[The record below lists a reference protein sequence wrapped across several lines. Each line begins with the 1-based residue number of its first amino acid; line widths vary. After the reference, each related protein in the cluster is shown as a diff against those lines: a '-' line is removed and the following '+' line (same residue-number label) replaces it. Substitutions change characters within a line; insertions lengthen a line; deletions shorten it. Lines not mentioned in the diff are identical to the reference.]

1 MVYKKVYLASLWN
14 KVVEELCV
22 VELKNYKEFI
32 GRFDVPVESVDH
44 GRQVKPYVDA
54 DPVKTLD
61 YTDAD
66 WDADILKNK
75 QTILEKFSGA
85 NITINDIYIIKR
97 KYQVDGGIKCSVHY
111 TVDKIRM
118 SSRNMLTLFK
128 NIDIEGFDKSVYTKD
143 SKNKFLTSVYT
154 TKKIVD
160 NKEKSL
166 PAFLPDGNAH
176 ISKHLVSYIEE
187 DFEDWDLKFAK
198 IELKPDE
205 ITPVKKRSLIDEI
218 IRASDGL
225 KIKGDTI
232 VKVDDEDDDDISEYD
247 IETSKYYI
255 KKICNDLDVK
265 KQLDDYDDWIKVM
278 FAIINVCKVK
288 KISNKDCRQM
298 LHDVSKKSYKYDED
312 KVEKWIN
319 INIDKVELCDKGLG
333 INYLINT
340 CIKNDNYELWQ
351 KYYEKPSYKTI
362 KNRFEKHCFKCLNNI
377 LFIDVNEKR
386 DDIDEEVFF
395 ILKQKEVCEK
405 YGHLT
410 YFEKK
415 CEKGVWKINEKQ
427 FIPKW
432 IKDNHIKC
440 YQSVCF
446 CPKELDDIYSNKH
459 FNLFKGFRA
468 SLLSPKFN
476 YKIIKL
482 FLNHIKEVLMNNDQN
497 YYDWFIQYLANLV
510 QNPNNKSNV
519 IVVFQGTQGG
529 GKSIIV
535 DTIVSKIIG
544 KDYAVSTSNPER
556 VFFGNFNSLLC
567 NKILSVINEAGN
579 ELRGC
584 MDKIKDLS
592 VVDSVNVEKKGKDP
606 ITFANYNNFIATT
619 NNLNPFDI
627 DWDDRRFA
635 WFRISD
641 KYVGNE
647 EYFNKLAESIE
658 HEDFASSLYN
668 YLKYEVNIT
677 IKNFQKSRP
686 ITRDYIKVKLRNLP
700 NPIKFLQNYN
710 FDFRKARGSDNKIF
724 SVSKSHF
731 YDEYKSYCEKNK
743 YSSYN
748 ECSFRAYFDKPNTGI
763 TLIKYHNYIHYRFE
777 KELFDKF
784 MYQFNNK
791 DIDDIPEM
799 EMIDEYDNDFIE
811 DND

>member
-1 MVYKKVYLASLWN
+1 MFNKVYLANLWEKN
-14 KVVEELCV
+14 VEVLCD
-22 VELKNYKEFI
+22 VEVKNYKDFI
-32 GRFDVPVESVDH
+32 KRFSVPVESVNG
-44 GRQVKPYVDA
+44 GRQVKPYIDA

-85 NITINDIYIIKR
+85 NITINDIYAIKR

-111 TVDKIRM
+111 SVDKIRM
-118 SSRNMLTLFK
+118 SACNMCTLFE
-128 NIDIEGFDKSVYTKD
+128 NIDIEGYDKSVY
-143 SKNKFLTSVYT
+143 SKNKFLTCVYT
-154 TKKIVD
+154 NKKIVD
-160 NKEKSL
+160 GKTKIL
-166 PAFLPDGNAH
+166 AFFMPDSDAH
-176 ISKHLVSYIEE
+176 ISKYFISYIQE
-187 DFEDWDLKFAK
+187 DFEDWDLKFN
-198 IELKPDE
+198 EVTEEPV
-205 ITPVKKRSLIDEI
+205 PVKKRSLIDEI

-225 KIKGDTI
+225 KIKGGTV
-232 VKVDDEDDDDISEYD
+232 VKVDEEDDDDISEYD
-247 IETSKYYI
+247 IETSKKYI
-255 KKICNDLDVK
+255 KKVCNDLDVK
-265 KQLDDYDDWIKVM
+265 KQLDAYDDWIKVM
-278 FAIINVCKVK
+278 FAIINICKAK
-288 KISNKDCRQM
+288 KISNKDCRQI

-319 INIDKVELCDKGLG
+319 TNIDKVELNHKGLG

-340 CIKNDNYELWQ
+340 CIKNDDPELWER
-351 KYYEKPSYKTI
+351 YYEKPTYKI
-362 KNRFEKHCFKCLNNI
+362 VKNKFEKHCFKCLNNI

-395 ILKQKEVCEK
+395 ILKQKELCEK

-415 CEKGVWKINEKQ
+415 YEKGEWKVNEKQ
-427 FIPKW
+427 FITKW
-432 IKDNHIKC
+432 IKDYHIKC
-440 YQSVCF
+440 FQSVCF
-446 CPKELDDIYSNKH
+446 CPKKLDDVYNKKH

-476 YKIIKL
+476 YDIIKL
-482 FLNHIKEVLMNNDQN
+482 FLTHIKEVLMNDDDD
-497 YYDWFIQYLANLV
+497 YYAWFIQYLANLV

-519 IVVFQGTQGG
+519 IIVFQGTQGG

-579 ELRGC
+579 ELRSC

-647 EYFNKLAESIE
+647 EYFNKLGDSIE

-668 YLKYEVNIT
+668 YLKYEVPIT

-686 ITRDYIKVKLRNLP
+686 ITIDYVKVKIRNLP
-700 NPIKFLQNYN
+700 NPIKFLQNYQFN
-710 FDFRKARGSDNKIF
+710 FRKARDSDKKIF
-724 SVSKSHF
+724 SIAKSHL
-731 YDEYKSYCEKNK
+731 YNEYKIYCEQNK

-748 ECSFRAYFDKPNTGI
+748 ECSFRAYLDKPNTGI
-763 TLIKYHNYIHYRFE
+763 TLVKLNNLLHYRFD
-777 KELFDKF
+777 KDNFDKF
-784 MYQFNNK
+784 MFQFNNN
-791 DIDDIPEM
+791 DIDNIPEM
-799 EMIDEYDNDFIE
+799 TDEYEDNFIE

>member
-1 MVYKKVYLASLWN
+1 MVYKKVYLASLFN
-14 KVVEELCV
+14 Q
-22 VELKNYKEFI
+22 KNIIDLSDVSVKEYKKI
-32 GRFDVPVESVDH
+32 IKDLDIPAESVNG
-44 GRQVKPYVDA
+44 GRQCKPYIDA
-54 DPVKTLD
+54 DPIKSLLN
-61 YTDAD
+61 YTEAD
-66 WDADILKNK
+66 WNADILLNK
-75 QTILEKFSGA
+75 QTILAKFAGTA
-85 NITINDIYIIKR
+85 LTIADIYAIKR

-111 TVDKIRM
+111 IVDKIRM
-118 SSRNMLTLFK
+118 SACNMRTLFE
-128 NIDIEGFDKSVYTKD
+128 NIDIEGFDKAVY
-143 SKNKFLTSVYT
+143 SNNRFLTSVYT
-154 TKKIVD
+154 TQKIVNGLAKD
-160 NKEKSL
+160 F
-166 PAFLPDGNAH
+166 PPFMPDGDAH
-176 ISKHLVSYIEE
+176 ISKYLPSYVEE
-187 DFEDWDLKFAK
+187 EFEDWDLKFAK
-198 IELKPDE
+198 
-205 ITPVKKRSLIDEI
+205 KKSLINEI
-218 IRASDGL
+218 IEASDKL
-225 KIKGDTI
+225 KVKDNKI
-232 VKVDDEDDDDISEYD
+232 VMVDDDDEDISEYD
-247 IETSKYYI
+247 IETSKNYI
-255 KKICNDLDVK
+255 KKVCNDLDVK

-278 FAIINVCKVK
+278 FAIINVCKAK

-340 CIKNDNYELWQ
+340 CIKNDNHELWE

-395 ILKQKEVCEK
+395 ILKQKELCEK

-427 FIPKW
+427 FITKW
-432 IKDNHIKC
+432 IKDYHIKC

-446 CPKELDDIYSNKH
+446 CPKELDDIYNKKH

-468 SLLSPKFN
+468 SLLPPKDN
-476 YKIIKL
+476 YDIIQP
-482 FLNHIKEVLMNNDQN
+482 FLNHIKEVLMNNDDN
-497 YYDWFIQYLANLV
+497 YNDWFMQYLANLV

-529 GKSIIV
+529 GKSIVV

-635 WFRISD
+635 WFRVND

-647 EYFNKLAESIE
+647 DYFNKLADSIE

-668 YLKYEVNIT
+668 YLKYEVKIT

-686 ITRDYIKVKLRNLP
+686 ITTDYVKVKLRNLP
-700 NPIKFLQNYN
+700 NPIKFLQNYQFN
-710 FDFRKARGSDNKIF
+710 FKKARGSDKKIF
-724 SVSKSHF
+724 IVAKSEF
-731 YDEYKSYCEKNK
+731 YNEYKSYCEQNK

-763 TLIKYHNYIHYRFE
+763 TINKSHGIVSYKFE
-777 KELFDKF
+777 KDIFDKY

-791 DIDDIPEM
+791 DIEDIPELT
-799 EMIDEYDNDFIE
+799 DEYDDNFID

>member
-1 MVYKKVYLASLWN
+1 MFNKVYLANLWEKN
-14 KVVEELCV
+14 VEVLCD
-22 VELKNYKEFI
+22 VEVKNYKDFI
-32 GRFDVPVESVDH
+32 KRFGVPVESVNG
-44 GRQVKPYVDA
+44 GRQVKPYIDA

-85 NITINDIYIIKR
+85 NITINDIYAIKR

-111 TVDKIRM
+111 SVDKIRM
-118 SSRNMLTLFK
+118 SACNMCTLFE
-128 NIDIEGFDKSVYTKD
+128 NIDIEGYDKSVY
-143 SKNKFLTSVYT
+143 SKNKFLTCVYT
-154 TKKIVD
+154 NKKIVD
-160 NKEKSL
+160 GKTKILSI
-166 PAFLPDGNAH
+166 FMPDSDAH
-176 ISKHLVSYIEE
+176 VSKYFISYIQE
-187 DFEDWDLKFAK
+187 DFEDWDLKFNQVT
-198 IELKPDE
+198 EEPV
-205 ITPVKKRSLIDEI
+205 PVKKRSLIDEI

-225 KIKGDTI
+225 KIKGGTV
-232 VKVDDEDDDDISEYD
+232 VKVDEEDDDDDDISEYD
-247 IETSKYYI
+247 IETSKKYI
-255 KKICNDLDVK
+255 KKVCNDLDVK
-265 KQLDDYDDWIKVM
+265 KQLDAYDDWIKVM
-278 FAIINVCKVK
+278 FAIINICKAK
-288 KISNKDCRQM
+288 KIGNKDCRQI

-319 INIDKVELCDKGLG
+319 TNIDKVELNHKGLG

-340 CIKNDNYELWQ
+340 CIKNDDPELWER
-351 KYYEKPSYKTI
+351 YYEKPTYKI
-362 KNRFEKHCFKCLNNI
+362 VKNKFEKHCFKCLNNI

-395 ILKQKEVCEK
+395 ILKQKELCEK

-415 CEKGVWKINEKQ
+415 YEKGEWKVNEKQ
-427 FIPKW
+427 FITKW
-432 IKDNHIKC
+432 IKDYHIKC
-440 YQSVCF
+440 FQSVCF
-446 CPKELDDIYSNKH
+446 CPKELDDVYNKKH

-476 YKIIKL
+476 YDIIKL
-482 FLNHIKEVLMNNDQN
+482 FLTHIKEVLMNNDDD
-497 YYDWFIQYLANLV
+497 YYAWFIQYLANLV

-519 IVVFQGTQGG
+519 IIVFQGTQGG

-579 ELRGC
+579 ELRSC

-647 EYFNKLAESIE
+647 DYFNKLGDSIE

-668 YLKYEVNIT
+668 YLKYEVPIT

-686 ITRDYIKVKLRNLP
+686 ITIDYVKVKLRNLP

-710 FDFRKARGSDNKIF
+710 FNFRKSRDSDKKLFIIGKNN
-724 SVSKSHF
+724 F
-731 YDEYKSYCEKNK
+731 YSEYKYYCEQNK

-763 TLIKYHNYIHYRFE
+763 SLVKSHGIMSYRF
-777 KELFDKF
+777 DKDIYDMF

-791 DIDDIPEM
+791 DIDNIPETT
-799 EMIDEYDNDFIE
+799 DVYDDNFIE